1 MERLIKYSKYIISI
15 LVLSCFVLL
24 FFNCGVYRNGSIV
37 LHESTGYEMIF
48 GKQTNGVSI
57 LKFNVIGFVLLLTML
72 ASCVVLFL
80 EKYIGK
86 KTRLISLVCLLTS
99 SILFFLL
106 PSTVSHAVIKNAHL
120 FSSLPCVIIG
130 ANILF
135 VTALFSI
142 FIIVVKEE

>member
-1 MERLIKYSKYIISI
+1 MERLIKYSKYIVSL
-15 LVLSCFVLL
+15 LVFSCFVLL
-24 FFNCGVYRNGSIV
+24 FFNCGEYRSESIV

-48 GKQTNGVSI
+48 GKQTNGVRI
-57 LKFNVIGFVLLLTML
+57 LNFNLFGFVLLITML
-72 ASCVVLFL
+72 ASSVVLFL

-86 KTRLISLVCLLTS
+86 KTRLISLICLLIS

-142 FIIVVKEE
+142 FIIVIKEE